1 MKTTTPLYVVG
12 NELADAKYGP
22 YLTTTQA
29 LNLLPIEDRK
39 IGQTVGVYD
48 GTGIVEYWFKD
59 GIEDID
65 LIAKTSGGGSGD
77 MLKATYDI
85 DDDGVVD
92 SAETVKIIVR
102 NSTGSTL
109 TKGQIV
115 YLSGATGNR
124 PNAVLADAT
133 DEATSSKTIGMV
145 SANIANNAD
154 GYVAV
159 SGTLH
164 DLDTSSF
171 TAGNSLWLSETAGA
185 MQANTPPAEPAHAV
199 FIGYVAR
206 SHPTQGR
213 IVLAIQNGYELTEL
227 HGVTITSPATND
239 FLYYA
244 SDGIWKNK
252 QLSATDIN
260 ANVSNTEFGY
270 LDGVTSAIQTQLNS
284 KAADSAVVHNTGT
297 ETVGGAKT
305 FSSLLTASAG
315 VSITPPTG
323 SGADKVGT
331 IVSGSNTNGG
341 TDYLDFLKA
350 TNTAAGATNINKYF
364 RLNSTGQIEIVNSA
378 YTGVIFTLTDTG
390 TLNGATQAEMGYLSG
405 VTSAIQTQINA
416 LPRVVYT
423 NYTAETTTST
433 TTTNALTTFT
443 LTIADAN
450 WPLGGLLRLSGLMER
465 TAGTG
470 SVLMG
475 VVINGSTARYVSSSG
490 QNTQWEWTIIKE
502 AANTLRIGMGPSNT
516 NSGSYTAHNQSTVT
530 ATASGGNY
538 VFTFYMFV
546 NTAGATGSMRWMKGI
561 MIP

>member
-29 LNLLPIEDRK
+29 LNLLPIGDRK

-59 GIEDID
+59 GIQDID
-65 LIAKTSGGGSGD
+65 LIAKSSGGSGD

-145 SANIANNAD
+145 AANIANNAD

-164 DLDTSSF
+164 DLDTTSF
-171 TAGNSLWLSETAGA
+171 TAGDSLWLSETSGA

-252 QLSATDIN
+252 QLSASDMPTGIDATKIN
-260 ANVSNTEFGY
+260 SGAVSNTEFNY
-270 LDGVTSAIQTQLNS
+270 LDGVTSS
-284 KAADSAVVHNTGT
+284 
-297 ETVGGAKT
+297 
-305 FSSLLTASAG
+305 
-315 VSITPPTG
+315 
-323 SGADKVGT
+323 
-331 IVSGSNTNGG
+331 
-341 TDYLDFLKA
+341 
-350 TNTAAGATNINKYF
+350 
-364 RLNSTGQIEIVNSA
+364 
-378 YTGVIFTLTDTG
+378 
-390 TLNGATQAEMGYLSG
+390 
-405 VTSAIQTQINA
+405 IQTQINSKEPTITA
-416 LPRVVYT
+416 GTSSQYYRGDKTFQTLDKTAVGLGNVDNTADASKTFAASQITSGTFDNARIPQVSRPNIRITTAVSSGNSTSEQNITSITIPANSLAVGDIIRLGAMFSFASNTSTKTPRIRFGLNTTTGTILYGPATLAASTTINSVELIGIVTSTT
-423 NYTAETTTST
+423 NLRLGPVSTVSGLGTGTGATINHTIDITTST
-433 TTTNALTTFT
+433 SFSFNVQK
-443 LTIADAN
+443 N
-450 WPLGGLLRLSGLMER
+450 
-465 TAGTG
+465 AGTD
-470 SVLMG
+470 
-475 VVINGSTARYVSSSG
+475 TAILEFSWVEILTS
-490 QNTQWEWTIIKE
+490 
-502 AANTLRIGMGPSNT
+502 
-516 NSGSYTAHNQSTVT
+516 
-530 ATASGGNY
+530 
-538 VFTFYMFV
+538 
-546 NTAGATGSMRWMKGI
+546 
-561 MIP
+561 